1 MVLILILVLVLRCTF
16 LVYYTLGKHIVI
28 LCLLVGGIE
37 AQRLSKGV
45 QCCLVLLLRKEALTE
60 VAVCLCTL
68 LLGKEL
74 IARNSLV
81 EGVRLFVG
89 HLLILG
95 RVGLLMVVGIRTV
108 VENFILCRVAQIG
121 LLILLQAIAE
131 VARLELLV
139 TLAHQLALGEV
150 LSNGTLGQCD
160 TEKHKAK
167 SHKYVIELSH

>member
-1 MVLILILVLVLRCTF
+1 
-16 LVYYTLGKHIVI
+16 
-28 LCLLVGGIE
+28 
-37 AQRLSKGV
+37 
-45 QCCLVLLLRKEALTE
+45 
-60 VAVCLCTL
+60 
-68 LLGKEL
+68 
-74 IARNSLV
+74 
-81 EGVRLFVG
+81 
-89 HLLILG
+89 
-95 RVGLLMVVGIRTV
+95 MVVGIRTV

-131 VARLELLV
+131 VTRLELLV